1 MSDDAEFL
9 ANYKPNQLYTHPGK
23 AGTYATIAGESEEVL
38 GEVDVTSRCKLAV
51 STFYV
56 NDKANFG
63 TFKITK
69 LQFHKTHGWR
79 EIGHI
84 QVNYFQLAQ
93 INQFLSIISNIDLSH
108 ARKARLSLENLDL
121 GAFTSLLNSAQGAKL
136 IEQLANSPELHRDI
150 YAIASKR
157 DALRR
162 FESMLAP
169 GVSEP
174 DWQGF
179 FEENPWIF
187 GHGLNYVFLDKVGP
201 KLEARTTGNTYD
213 QGGKTVDALLR
224 TRAEISQYVLV
235 EIKKADTAL
244 LRAGQPYRAGCYG
257 VSDELSNAVTQIQK
271 TVFEFAR
278 SRFRER
284 MRDAEGND
292 LDDEVYAIEPRSY
305 LVIGN
310 LSQLSGNNDKVTC
323 FELYRRNVR
332 APEILTFDELYHR
345 AQFIVANLAQE
356 EGAAATDDD
365 CPF

>member
-1 MSDDAEFL
+1 MTDDAEFV
-9 ANYKPNQLYTHPGK
+9 ANYRLNHLYLNPGK
-23 AGTYATIAGESEEVL
+23 DGAYATIAGESEQVL
-38 GEVDVTSRCKLAV
+38 GEVNVTGRFKLAV
-51 STFYV
+51 SAFYV
-56 NDKANFG
+56 NDKGDFG

-69 LQFHKTHGWR
+69 LKFHKVRGW
-79 EIGHI
+79 EPDGHI
-84 QVNYFQLAQ
+84 HINYFQLAQ
-93 INQFLSIISNIDLSH
+93 INQFLSIIANVDFSH
-108 ARKARLSLENLDL
+108 AQKARLSLGNLDL
-121 GAFTSLLNSAQGAKL
+121 GAFASLLNSAQGAQL
-136 IEQLANSPELHRDI
+136 IEQLANSPELHHDI
-150 YAIASKR
+150 YAVASKR
-157 DALRR
+157 EALRR
-162 FESMLAP
+162 FETMLEP
-169 GVSEP
+169 GISEP

-235 EIKKADTAL
+235 EIKKADTPL

-271 TVFEFAR
+271 TVFEFSR
-278 SRFRER
+278 SRFREP

-292 LDDEVYAIEPRSY
+292 LGEEVYAIEPRSY

-310 LSQLSGNNDKVTC
+310 LSQLRGNNDKVTC

-332 APEILTFDELYHR
+332 GPEILTFDELYQR

-356 EGAAATDDD
+356 GAVTAEDDY
-365 CPF
+365 PF